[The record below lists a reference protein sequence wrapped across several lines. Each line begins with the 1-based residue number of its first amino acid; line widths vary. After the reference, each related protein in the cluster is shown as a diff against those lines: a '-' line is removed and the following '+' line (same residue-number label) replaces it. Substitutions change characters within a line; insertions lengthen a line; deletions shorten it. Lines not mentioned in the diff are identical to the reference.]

1 MQLGVALP
9 NLGPL
14 ADRSL
19 MVQAVARAEGSG
31 LADVWLGD
39 HVAYPLT
46 VPFPHPS
53 YRGFAMRGDAP
64 ILDPLAMLAFVAA
77 RTERLRIGTS
87 VLIVPYRHPV
97 LTARMVATIDHL
109 SAGRVIFGAGS
120 GWFDEEFAVLG
131 ADFAR
136 RGLVTD
142 EYLRLMRAL
151 WSQDSVDFD
160 GATCAVRDLGLRPR
174 PAAGL
179 PVWIGGESPA
189 AVRRARDLGDGWQP
203 MNPDPAEFATH
214 AAALRAVRGA
224 GFTLSVRLIWGG
236 PASDRTTGPAGL
248 PADPDLLLDVLRT
261 FAGLGADHALLT
273 LRASTPP
280 EYLGLL
286 ERVCTE
292 VVPVL
297 PGASSA

>member
-19 MVQAVARAEGSG
+19 LIEAVARAEDSA

-46 VPFPHPS
+46 VSFPHPG

-120 GWFDEEFAVLG
+120 GWFDEEFEVLG
-131 ADFAR
+131 ADFAQ
-136 RGLVTD
+136 RGLITD

-151 WSQDSVDFD
+151 WSEDSVDFA
-160 GATCAVRDLGLRPR
+160 GSTCAVHDLALQPR
-174 PAAGL
+174 PGAGL
-179 PVWIGGESPA
+179 PIWVGGESRA
-189 AVRRARDLGDGWQP
+189 AVRRARELGDGWQP
-203 MNPDPAEFATH
+203 MNPDPAEFTAH
-214 AAALRAVRGA
+214 AAALRAARGA
-224 GFTLSVRLIWGG
+224 EFSISVRLVWGG
-236 PASDRTTGPAGL
+236 PASEKTTGPAGL
-248 PADPDLLLDVLRT
+248 PADSDVLLEVLQD
-261 FAGLGADHALLT
+261 FARHGADHAVLT
-273 LRASTPP
+273 LRSSTP
-280 EYLGLL
+280 EQYLGLL
-286 ERVCTE
+286 ERLCSE

-297 PGASSA
+297 PQVGGV